1 MYFRYNQKDSLLFN
15 KSLID
20 RRLFLS
26 IKYKVIEIVENKFI
40 NKTFVYILDGDILH
54 DDDGIILVGQQIKD
68 GDTIVAKLI
77 VIKKK

>member
-26 IKYKVIEIVENKFI
+26 IKYKVVEIVENKLI